1 MQQVAVITDTLAC
14 LTTGLVREYGIGIVP
29 LNIQYRGKVYRD
41 WIDINPTQ
49 AYELFQKDPESWG
62 SSAPSP
68 AEFLNAFR
76 EAAQHFK
83 SILAIT
89 GSARLTT
96 TNNSA
101 RLAAEQAMK
110 HLSDTRIEVMDSM
123 TATASEGLIALSAAR
138 AARSGKDLGEVM
150 RTAEKVR
157 DHIFMLAVLDTIRY
171 VYRSGRVPKFAAR
184 AGSILNIRPMLTTS
198 GGLVRMRGLVR
209 NKEQGIARL
218 LKIITETAGRDPVH
232 VAVMHAYA
240 LKEAERL
247 KDKVAAAV
255 NCVELW
261 LTEFSPL
268 MGYACGTGTLG
279 LAFYKEV

>member
-1 MQQVAVITDTLAC
+1 VQQVAVITDTLAC
-14 LTTGLVREYGIGIVP
+14 LPTELFREYDIGIVP
-29 LNIQYRGKVYRD
+29 LNIQYQGKVYRD

-49 AYELFQKDPESWG
+49 AYELFQKNPESWG

-76 EAAQHFK
+76 EAARRFK
-83 SILAIT
+83 NILIIT
-89 GSARLTT
+89 VSARLST

-101 RLAAEQAMK
+101 RLAAIQARDELPGT
-110 HLSDTRIEVMDSM
+110 HIVVMDSM
-123 TATASEGLIALSAAR
+123 TATASEGLIALAAAR
-138 AARSGKDLGEVM
+138 AARAGKDPDEVLH
-150 RTAEKVR
+150 TAESVR
-157 DHIFMLAVLDTIRY
+157 DRITMLAVLDTIRY

-198 GGLVRMRGLVR
+198 GGVVRMKGLVR

-218 LKIITETAGRDPVH
+218 LKIVTEAAGKDPVH

-240 LKEAERL
+240 LEEAQRL
-247 KDKVAAAV
+247 KERVAAAV
-255 NCVELW
+255 NCAEIW